1 MRPPRHLWQQ
11 LVTVSPQEQQKQ
23 QTTAI
28 VDRDAGPTNDNDN
41 TDEDDERVIF
51 RERLLAR
58 SFEDCCRTT
67 LQRLRG
73 STNTT
78 SPTTTLNSDALLE
91 GQIQEGG
98 TAEEEEEDL
107 ENQPVA
113 VSVSVSVGSVGD
125 STTTWSDVGS
135 SGG

>member
-1 MRPPRHLWQQ
+1 M
-11 LVTVSPQEQQKQ
+11 
-23 QTTAI
+23 
-28 VDRDAGPTNDNDN
+28 
-41 TDEDDERVIF
+41 IF

-58 SFEDCCRTT
+58 SFENCGVTT

-78 SPTTTLNSDALLE
+78 SPTTTLSSAALLE

-98 TAEEEEEDL
+98 TAEEEKDL

-113 VSVSVSVGSVGD
+113 VSVGSVGD
-125 STTTWSDVGS
+125 STTTRSDAGAASPAAVDASERDHGAMVLV
-135 SGG
+135 

>member
-1 MRPPRHLWQQ
+1 MLGIGTMPAVSIEGNVAKGIILAVPPKDQ
-11 LVTVSPQEQQKQ
+11 S
-23 QTTAI
+23 TT
-28 VDRDAGPTNDNDN
+28 D
-41 TDEDDERVIF
+41 TDEDDDGRVIF

-58 SFEDCCRTT
+58 SFENCGVTT

-78 SPTTTLNSDALLE
+78 SPTTTLSSAALLE